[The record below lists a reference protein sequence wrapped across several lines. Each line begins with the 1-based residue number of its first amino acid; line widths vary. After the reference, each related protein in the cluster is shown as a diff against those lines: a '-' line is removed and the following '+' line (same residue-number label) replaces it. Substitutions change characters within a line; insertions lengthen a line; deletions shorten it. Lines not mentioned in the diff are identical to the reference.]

1 MLRKFFPSTEVGAE
15 LYGGFLSHKD
25 CFCKIFDMKSSID
38 EALVEINNFLELN
51 GYETADANSFDEF
64 NIYKC
69 DPVRISPHGYQ
80 DQFVLFIDRDKV
92 AKTQL
97 GFVCNE
103 LKKFRDERDW
113 EQFHNPKDLAI
124 ALNIET
130 GELLETFL
138 WKDSKEANIDKIKEE
153 LADVFS
159 YALLLADK
167 YNLDIEEIIL
177 NKISSNNKKY
187 PVEKA
192 KGSAKKYD
200 EL

>member
-1 MLRKFFPSTEVGAE
+1 MLREFFPSTEIGAE
-15 LYGGFLSHKD
+15 GYGGFLSHKD

-38 EALVEINNFLELN
+38 DALIEINNFLELN
-51 GYETADANSFDEF
+51 GYETAEANGFDEF
-64 NIYKC
+64 NVY
-69 DPVRISPHGYQ
+69 DRYPVKISPHGYQ
-80 DQFVLFIDRDKV
+80 DQFVLFIERDNV
-92 AKTQL
+92 ARPQL

-103 LKKFRDERDW
+103 IKKFRDERDW
-113 EQFHNPKDLAI
+113 EQFHNAKDLAI
-124 ALNIET
+124 ALNIEA

-138 WKDSKEANIDKIKEE
+138 WKDSTDANVEKVKEE

-192 KGSAKKYD
+192 KGSARKYD